1 MMKKMMFRNNSSLRH
16 LTLLISILL
25 FLFSCPAF
33 AEDNRSYRRKISDT
47 ISDRIT
53 IEAEL
58 SIPNLIGIL
67 QLELPVQGETEKAS
81 VYVIKDSGSIKGNTP
96 TALDDGFNFASWGVT
111 SGKVEVKI
119 INSDC
124 PIYDREL
131 YPSGYEYDPERGF
144 YATYQSGDGIST
156 AEGGEISFYY
166 SGLNDGRVFFVYSL
180 EPLGYKDVQ
189 EVVDAGKEDSLY
201 NFWIGAKYI
210 LVLSDEEIEYF
221 LANGELQEYGGFN
234 WPGLRDL
241 LTANDSYKNLTAKYE
256 YTPGQFTDVTNQW
269 YSESVRKVYELG
281 LMKGNSDGNFS
292 PEGTITLAEAIAMAA
307 RLHNICSGG
316 SGEFTQGTP
325 WYNVYVDYAV
335 KNGIINQDDFSDYS
349 LEAKRGEMAYI
360 FASAIPKTAIVKIN
374 NVGTLP
380 DVDDNTKYHDSIFLL
395 YRAGVITGND
405 AIGTFEPE
413 TNITRAQAAAII
425 TRIALPIERKTLD
438 F

>member
-1 MMKKMMFRNNSSLRH
+1 MKKFMFHNNSFLRH
-16 LTLLISILL
+16 LTLMILICL

-33 AEDNRSYRRKISDT
+33 AEGNRSYQRNISAT

-67 QLELPVQGETEKAS
+67 ELELPVEGNMEETS
-81 VYVIKDSGSIKGNTP
+81 VYVVKDPSSTKRDTP
-96 TALDDGFNFASWGVT
+96 SALDDGFNFASAGGS

-131 YPSGYEYDPERGF
+131 YPSGYEYDPEMGF

-156 AEGGEISFYY
+156 AEGGEISLYY

-201 NFWIGAKYI
+201 SFWVGAKYI

-221 LANGELQEYGGFN
+221 LANGELPEYGGYN
-234 WPGLRDL
+234 WPGLYDL
-241 LTANDSYKNLTAKYE
+241 LTANDSYKNFTAKYE
-256 YTPGQFTDVTNQW
+256 YTSGQFTDVTNQW
-269 YSESVRKVYELG
+269 YSDSVKKVFELG
-281 LMKGNSDGNFS
+281 LMKGNSDGNFN
-292 PEGTITLAEAIAMAA
+292 PEGTITLAEAIAMAS

-349 LEAKRGEMAYI
+349 LKANRGEMAYI
-360 FASAIPKTAIVKIN
+360 FASAIPRTTIAKIN
-374 NVGTLP
+374 NVDTLP

-425 TRIALPIERKTLD
+425 SRIALPSERKTLN